1 MKCRFLSLLF
11 FVLVWNAA
19 ADDSF
24 RVIDRREVN
33 GTVIVI
39 RKVPRKL
46 TGGKPFLSARHWDLT
61 PSSGFFRVKE
71 IQIPARYV
79 GRDGDPPAVTMRDG
93 KVGANNWTNAFGGT
107 PRTFFGPGEIVR
119 LVRLNAAFNIVR
131 MDVESVCRI
140 EAHGRRLRGRVDVVL
155 SGQVNAATFDE
166 ANGGVGQVLEPIELA
181 RVLET
186 CDPETARPPLVVGI
200 GTPIASVQQ
209 IMGEPREGEG
219 NILDYG
225 VIRVETRN
233 GAVSKIT
240 VPAVD

>member
-1 MKCRFLSLLF
+1 MKSRFLWLLF
-11 FVLVWNAA
+11 LLLAWDAA
-19 ADDSF
+19 GDDGF
-24 RVIDRREVN
+24 RVIDRREIN
-33 GTVIVI
+33 GTVVVI

-46 TGGKPFLSARHWDLT
+46 TSGKPFLSARHWDLT
-61 PSSGFFRVKE
+61 PSSDFFRVKE
-71 IQIPARYV
+71 IQIPARNV
-79 GRDGDPPAVTMRDG
+79 GRDGDPPAITMRDG
-93 KVGANNWTNAFGGT
+93 KVGANNWTNAFGGA
-107 PRTFFGPGEIVR
+107 PRTFFEPGEIVR

-131 MDVESVCRI
+131 MDVESVCRP

-186 CDPETARPPLVVGI
+186 CDPETARAPLVVGI
-200 GTPIASVQQ
+200 GTPAISVRQA
-209 IMGEPREGEG
+209 MGEPKEAEG

-233 GAVSKIT
+233 GAVSKIF